1 MKKIIALGIFS
12 LALFLFSNS
21 NSYSQ
26 TLYFCEGVDNDGY
39 PISAASTF
47 NINSSGGYLYVLA
60 RLPYQAECSSMK
72 LVIYRNGDYDN
83 TIYIDT
89 EYDWTWFWKKV
100 TFYKSGN
107 YDIYLYDCYDLS
119 LASKSLRINV
129 N

>member
-12 LALFLFSNS
+12 FALFLLSNS

-47 NINSSGGYLYVLA
+47 NISSNGSYLYVLA
-60 RLPYQAECSSMK
+60 RLPFKAECNSMK

-107 YDIYLYDCYDLS
+107 YDIYLYDCFGES
-119 LASKSLRINV
+119 LASKSLRINYK
-129 N
+129 

>member
-26 TLYFCEGVDNDGY
+26 TLYFCEGVDDDGY

-47 NINSSGGYLYVLA
+47 NISSKGSYLYVLA
-60 RLPYQAECSSMK
+60 RLPYTAECRSMK

-100 TFYKSGN
+100 TFYKSGD

-119 LASKSLRINV
+119 LVSKSLRINV
-129 N
+129 K

>member
-26 TLYFCEGVDNDGY
+26 TLYFCEGVDDDGY

-47 NINSSGGYLYVLA
+47 NISSKGSYLYVLA
-60 RLPYQAECSSMK
+60 RLPYAAECRSMK

-100 TFYKSGN
+100 TFYKSGD
-107 YDIYLYDCYDLS
+107 YDIYLYDCYDLN

-129 N
+129 K